1 MIGQVARPAAQDQPN
16 GAYELVTGSGPTWQ
30 GHLGCATVEPE
41 GGSLAGERILVVDD
55 EPTVREVVQH
65 YLEREGYRV
74 QAAEDGPAALAAFTA
89 NVPDLIVLDL
99 MLPGVDGLE
108 VCRQVRA
115 KASTPIIM
123 LTAKGHESDR
133 IVGLELGADDYV
145 VKPFSPRELVARV
158 RSVLRRTLAGDG
170 RGPSPPPLRAGD
182 VQVDPATR
190 EVTVADRPVTLTVR
204 EFDLLAFLVAHPR
217 QVFSR
222 GQLLRQVW
230 EYSWL
235 GDTSTVTVHVRRL
248 RAKVEDDPSN
258 PIRLQTVYG
267 VGYRFVPVEP

>member
-1 MIGQVARPAAQDQPN
+1 MAR
-16 GAYELVTGSGPTWQ
+16 
-30 GHLGCATVEPE
+30 
-41 GGSLAGERILVVDD
+41 ERVLVVDD

-74 QAAEDGPAALAAFTA
+74 HVANDGPGALAALAAET
-89 NVPDLIVLDL
+89 PDLIVLDL
-99 MLPGVDGLE
+99 MLPGVDGLD

-115 KASTPIIM
+115 TGATPIIM

-158 RSVLRRTLAGDG
+158 RSVLRRTRSGDG
-170 RGPSPPPLRAGD
+170 QPPSPLRAGD
-182 VQVDPATR
+182 MVVDPATR
-190 EVTVADRPVTLTVR
+190 EVSVAGRPVSLTVR
-204 EFDLLAFLVAHPR
+204 EFDLLAFLVGHPR
-217 QVFSR
+217 QVFTR

-230 EYSWL
+230 EYTWL
-235 GDTSTVTVHVRRL
+235 GDTSTVTVHIRRL

-258 PIRLQTVYG
+258 PTRLQTVYG
-267 VGYRFVPVEP
+267 VGYRFLPVEP

>member
-1 MIGQVARPAAQDQPN
+1 
-16 GAYELVTGSGPTWQ
+16 
-30 GHLGCATVEPE
+30 
-41 GGSLAGERILVVDD
+41 
-55 EPTVREVVQH
+55 
-65 YLEREGYRV
+65 
-74 QAAEDGPAALAAFTA
+74 
-89 NVPDLIVLDL
+89 

-115 KASTPIIM
+115 TDSTPIII
-123 LTAKGHESDR
+123 LTAKGHEADR

-170 RGPSPPPLRAGD
+170 RGPAPPLRAGD
-182 VQVDPATR
+182 VQVDPVTR
-190 EVTVADRPVTLTVR
+190 EVTVAGRPIALTVR

-230 EYSWL
+230 EYNWL
-235 GDTSTVTVHVRRL
+235 GDTSTVTVHMRRL

-258 PIRLQTVYG
+258 PLRLQTVYG
-267 VGYRFVPVEP
+267 VGYRLVPVEP

>member
-1 MIGQVARPAAQDQPN
+1 V
-16 GAYELVTGSGPTWQ
+16 
-30 GHLGCATVEPE
+30 
-41 GGSLAGERILVVDD
+41 AGEWVLVVDD
-55 EPTVREVVQH
+55 EPTVREVVQQ

-74 QAAEDGPAALAAFTA
+74 QAAEDGPTALAAFGA
-89 NVPDLIVLDL
+89 HVPDLIVLDL

-115 KASTPIIM
+115 KGSTPIIM

-158 RSVLRRTLAGDG
+158 RSVLRRTLAGDA
-170 RGPSPPPLRAGD
+170 RSPQPIRSGD
-182 VQVDPATR
+182 VQVDPVTR
-190 EVTVADRPVTLTVR
+190 EVTVADQPVTLTVR
-204 EFDLLAFLVAHPR
+204 EFDLLAFLVSHPR

-230 EYSWL
+230 EYTWF
-235 GDTSTVTVHVRRL
+235 GDTSTVTVHMRRL
-248 RAKVEDDPSN
+248 RAKVEDDPSK
-258 PIRLQTVYG
+258 PQRLQTVYG

>member
-1 MIGQVARPAAQDQPN
+1 V
-16 GAYELVTGSGPTWQ
+16 
-30 GHLGCATVEPE
+30 
-41 GGSLAGERILVVDD
+41 AGERILVVDD

-74 QAAEDGPAALAAFTA
+74 QAAENGPAALAAFSA
-89 NVPDLIVLDL
+89 GAPDLIVLDL

-115 KASTPIIM
+115 TDSTPIII
-123 LTAKGHESDR
+123 LTAKGHEADR

-170 RGPSPPPLRAGD
+170 RGPAPPLRAGD
-182 VQVDPATR
+182 VQVDPVTR
-190 EVTVADRPVTLTVR
+190 EVTVAGRPIALTVR

-230 EYSWL
+230 EYNWL
-235 GDTSTVTVHVRRL
+235 GDTSTVTVHMRRL

-258 PIRLQTVYG
+258 PLRLQTVYG
-267 VGYRFVPVEP
+267 VGYRLVPVEP

>member
-1 MIGQVARPAAQDQPN
+1 V
-16 GAYELVTGSGPTWQ
+16 
-30 GHLGCATVEPE
+30 
-41 GGSLAGERILVVDD
+41 AGEWVLVVDD
-55 EPTVREVVQH
+55 EPTVREVVQQ

-74 QAAEDGPAALAAFTA
+74 QAAEDGPAALAAFSA
-89 NVPDLIVLDL
+89 HVPDLIVLDL

-115 KASTPIIM
+115 KGSTPIIM

-158 RSVLRRTLAGDG
+158 RSVLRRTLAGDA
-170 RGPSPPPLRAGD
+170 RSPQPIRSGD
-182 VQVDPATR
+182 VQVDPVTR
-190 EVTVADRPVTLTVR
+190 EVTVADQPVTLTVR
-204 EFDLLAFLVAHPR
+204 EFDLLAFLVSHPR

-230 EYSWL
+230 EYTWF
-235 GDTSTVTVHVRRL
+235 GDTSTVTVHMRRL
-248 RAKVEDDPSN
+248 RAKVEDDPSK
-258 PIRLQTVYG
+258 PQRLQTVYG

>member
-1 MIGQVARPAAQDQPN
+1 M
-16 GAYELVTGSGPTWQ
+16 
-30 GHLGCATVEPE
+30 
-41 GGSLAGERILVVDD
+41 AGERILVVDD

-74 QAAEDGPAALAAFTA
+74 QAAEDGPAALAAFSA
-89 NVPDLIVLDL
+89 DVPDLIVLDL

-115 KASTPIIM
+115 KDSTPIIM

-170 RGPSPPPLRAGD
+170 RGPSPPLRAGD
-182 VQVDPATR
+182 VQVDPVTR
-190 EVTVADRPVTLTVR
+190 EVTVADRPVALTVR

-230 EYSWL
+230 ENSWL

-258 PIRLQTVYG
+258 PQRLQTVYG

>member
-1 MIGQVARPAAQDQPN
+1 V
-16 GAYELVTGSGPTWQ
+16 
-30 GHLGCATVEPE
+30 
-41 GGSLAGERILVVDD
+41 AGERVLVVDD

-74 QAAEDGPAALAAFTA
+74 QVATDGPGALAVLAAET
-89 NVPDLIVLDL
+89 PDLIVLDL
-99 MLPGVDGLE
+99 MLPGVDGLD

-115 KASTPIIM
+115 TGATPIIM

-158 RSVLRRTLAGDG
+158 RSVLRRTRSGDG
-170 RGPSPPPLRAGD
+170 QPPSPLRAGD
-182 VQVDPATR
+182 MVVDPTTR
-190 EVTVADRPVTLTVR
+190 EVRVAGRPVSLTVR
-204 EFDLLAFLVAHPR
+204 EFDLLAFLVGHPR

-230 EYSWL
+230 EYTWL
-235 GDTSTVTVHVRRL
+235 GDTSTVTVHIRRL

-258 PIRLQTVYG
+258 PVRLQTVYG

>member
-1 MIGQVARPAAQDQPN
+1 MPPSKA
-16 GAYELVTGSGPTWQ
+16 
-30 GHLGCATVEPE
+30 E
-41 GGSLAGERILVVDD
+41 GGSVAGEWILVVDD

-74 QAAEDGPAALAAFTA
+74 QAAEDGPTALAAFG
-89 NVPDLIVLDL
+89 VRPPDLIVLDL

-115 KASTPIIM
+115 RGSTPIIM

-158 RSVLRRTLAGDG
+158 RSVLRRALAGDG
-170 RGPSPPPLRAGD
+170 ARTSPLRAGD
-182 VQVDPATR
+182 VRIDPVTR
-190 EVTVADRPVTLTVR
+190 EVTVAGRPVTLTVR

-258 PIRLQTVYG
+258 PRRVQTVYG

>member
-1 MIGQVARPAAQDQPN
+1 VK
-16 GAYELVTGSGPTWQ
+16 
-30 GHLGCATVEPE
+30 
-41 GGSLAGERILVVDD
+41 RILVVED
-55 EPTVREVVQH
+55 ESKIARLVRD
-65 YLEREGYRV
+65 YLEHAGFEVAVAG
-74 QAAEDGPAALAAFTA
+74 DGEVALAEARRA
-89 NVPDLIVLDL
+89 RPDLVVLDL
-99 MLPGVDGLE
+99 GLPGRDGLD
-108 VCRQVRA
+108 VARSLRRTSNV
-115 KASTPIIM
+115 PIVM
-123 LTAKGHESDR
+123 LTARGEETDR
-133 IVGLELGADDYV
+133 VVGLELGADDYV

-170 RGPSPPPLRAGD
+170 RGPSPPLRAGD
-182 VQVDPATR
+182 VQVDPVTR
-190 EVTVADRPVTLTVR
+190 EVTVADRPVSLTVR

-258 PIRLQTVYG
+258 PLRLQTVYG

>member
-1 MIGQVARPAAQDQPN
+1 VAR
-16 GAYELVTGSGPTWQ
+16 
-30 GHLGCATVEPE
+30 
-41 GGSLAGERILVVDD
+41 ERVLVVDD

-74 QAAEDGPAALAAFTA
+74 HVATDGPGALAALAAET
-89 NVPDLIVLDL
+89 PDLIVLDL
-99 MLPGVDGLE
+99 MLPGVDGLD

-115 KASTPIIM
+115 TGATPIIM

-158 RSVLRRTLAGDG
+158 RSVLRRTRSGDG
-170 RGPSPPPLRAGD
+170 QPPSPLRAGD
-182 VQVDPATR
+182 MVVDPATR
-190 EVTVADRPVTLTVR
+190 EVSVAGRPVSLTVR
-204 EFDLLAFLVAHPR
+204 EFDLLAFLVGHPR
-217 QVFSR
+217 QVFTR

-230 EYSWL
+230 EYTWL
-235 GDTSTVTVHVRRL
+235 GDTSTVTVHIRRL

-258 PIRLQTVYG
+258 PTRLQTVYG
-267 VGYRFVPVEP
+267 VGYRFLPVEP

>member
-1 MIGQVARPAAQDQPN
+1 M
-16 GAYELVTGSGPTWQ
+16 
-30 GHLGCATVEPE
+30 
-41 GGSLAGERILVVDD
+41 AGERILVVDD

-74 QAAEDGPAALAAFTA
+74 QAAENGPAALAAFSA
-89 NVPDLIVLDL
+89 GAPDLIVLDL

-115 KASTPIIM
+115 TDSTPIII
-123 LTAKGHESDR
+123 LTAKGHEADR

-170 RGPSPPPLRAGD
+170 RGPAPPLRAGD
-182 VQVDPATR
+182 VQVDPVTR
-190 EVTVADRPVTLTVR
+190 EVTVAGRPIALTVR

-230 EYSWL
+230 EYNWL
-235 GDTSTVTVHVRRL
+235 GDTSTVTVHMRRL

-258 PIRLQTVYG
+258 PLRLQTVYG
-267 VGYRFVPVEP
+267 VGYRLVPVEP

>member
-1 MIGQVARPAAQDQPN
+1 MAR
-16 GAYELVTGSGPTWQ
+16 
-30 GHLGCATVEPE
+30 
-41 GGSLAGERILVVDD
+41 ERVLVVDD

-74 QAAEDGPAALAAFTA
+74 HVATDGPGALAALAAET
-89 NVPDLIVLDL
+89 PDLIVLDL
-99 MLPGVDGLE
+99 MLPGVDGLD

-115 KASTPIIM
+115 TGATPIIM

-158 RSVLRRTLAGDG
+158 RSVLRRTRSGDG
-170 RGPSPPPLRAGD
+170 QPPSPLRAGD
-182 VQVDPATR
+182 MVVDPATR
-190 EVTVADRPVTLTVR
+190 EVSVAGRPVSLTVR
-204 EFDLLAFLVAHPR
+204 EFDLLAFLVGHPR
-217 QVFSR
+217 QVFTR

-230 EYSWL
+230 EYTWL
-235 GDTSTVTVHVRRL
+235 GDTSTVTVHIRRL

-258 PIRLQTVYG
+258 PTRLQTVYG
-267 VGYRFVPVEP
+267 VGYRFLPVEP

>member
-1 MIGQVARPAAQDQPN
+1 V
-16 GAYELVTGSGPTWQ
+16 
-30 GHLGCATVEPE
+30 
-41 GGSLAGERILVVDD
+41 AGEWVLVVDD
-55 EPTVREVVQH
+55 EPTVREVVQQ

-74 QAAEDGPAALAAFTA
+74 QAAEDGPAALAAFGA
-89 NVPDLIVLDL
+89 HVPDLIVLDL

-115 KASTPIIM
+115 KGSTPIIM

-158 RSVLRRTLAGDG
+158 RSVLRRTLAGDA
-170 RGPSPPPLRAGD
+170 RSPQPIRSGD
-182 VQVDPATR
+182 VQVDPVTR
-190 EVTVADRPVTLTVR
+190 EVTVADQPVTLTVR
-204 EFDLLAFLVAHPR
+204 EFDLLAFLVSHPR

-230 EYSWL
+230 EYTWF
-235 GDTSTVTVHVRRL
+235 GDTSTVTVHMRRL
-248 RAKVEDDPSN
+248 RAKVEDDPSK
-258 PIRLQTVYG
+258 PQRLQTVYG